1 MLHILSD
8 ILCTHCYNSCF
19 TDHQQHIIQLPIP
32 TSVKSLKLAELMQ
45 NYLEWTLSAGQLCDV
60 CQHPI
65 KMHTEIM
72 NAKQVLVLQMDVWAA
87 VDGNAIKRKVNMT
100 SIPDSTITIDII
112 LHTESCQL

>member
-19 TDHQQHIIQLPIP
+19 SDHQQHIIQLPIP

-112 LHTESCQL
+112 S